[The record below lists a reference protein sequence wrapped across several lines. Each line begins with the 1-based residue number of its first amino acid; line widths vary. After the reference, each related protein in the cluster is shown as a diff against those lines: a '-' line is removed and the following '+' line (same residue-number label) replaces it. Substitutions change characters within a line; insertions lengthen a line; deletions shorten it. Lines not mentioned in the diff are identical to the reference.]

1 MRTKMA
7 EISEREQKIFD
18 IARLEW
24 DMFQHVYNT
33 GGRASCQDDPDTFF
47 RMRMSQWVVYSDELL
62 ESYYEDCVR
71 ALTEEGRNFYFEKY
85 TRMMQTTYPE
95 EYEKVKE
102 HLPETTKEQTGMVEE
117 IVRIHLKWDAWMME
131 HYPNI
136 RKNGRAL
143 RTEQDSP
150 EEGSSME
157 SYLRAE
163 LTTYSMKTL
172 GLMLDDTRKAD
183 QNGENLLRDIIAAET
198 RFYGYASLDD
208 AESKHADIVSDGS
221 CPI

>member
-1 MRTKMA
+1 MA
-7 EISEREQKIFD
+7 ETSEREQKIFD

-62 ESYYEDCVR
+62 ASYYEDCVR

-85 TRMMQTTYPE
+85 TRMMRTTYPE
-95 EYEKVKE
+95 EYEKVKQ
-102 HLPETTKEQTGMVEE
+102 HLPETTKEQTDMVEE
-117 IVRIHLKWDAWMME
+117 IVQIHLKWDAWMLK

-150 EEGSSME
+150 AEGSSME

-163 LTTYSMKTL
+163 LLTYSMKTL
-172 GLMLDDTRKAD
+172 KLLRKETKEAD
-183 QNGENLLRDIIAAET
+183 EKGENLLRDIIAAET
-198 RFYGYASLDD
+198 RFYGYASLED
-208 AESKHADIVSDGS
+208 AEAKHADIVSDGS

>member
-1 MRTKMA
+1 MA
-7 EISEREQKIFD
+7 EVSEREQKIFD

-33 GGRASCQDDPDTFF
+33 GGRAACQDDPDTFF
-47 RMRMSQWVVYSDELL
+47 KMRMSQWVVYSDALL
-62 ESYYEDCVR
+62 DSYYEDCMR

-85 TRMMQTTYPE
+85 TRMMQTTYPD
-95 EYEKVKE
+95 EYERVRQY
-102 HLPETTKEQTGMVEE
+102 LPATTKEQEETVEQ
-117 IVRIHLKWDAWMME
+117 IVAVHVQWDAWMME

-136 RKNGRAL
+136 RSKGRAM
-143 RTEQDSP
+143 RTGQDSP

-163 LTTYSMKTL
+163 LLTYSEK
-172 GLMLDDTRKAD
+172 TRKLLLEETKKA
-183 QNGENLLRDIIAAET
+183 QSEGGNLLRDIIAAET
-198 RFYGYASLDD
+198 RFYGYESLDE
-208 AESKHADIVSDGS
+208 AEKKHADVVSGGS

>member
-1 MRTKMA
+1 MA
-7 EISEREQKIFD
+7 EITAREQKIFD

-47 RMRMSQWVVYSDELL
+47 RMRMSQWLVYSDALL
-62 ESYYEDCVR
+62 ESYYDDCVR

-85 TRMMQTTYPE
+85 TRMMRTTYPD
-95 EYEKVKE
+95 EYEKVKQY
-102 HLPETTKEQTGMVEE
+102 LPETTQEQSEMVEE
-117 IVRIHLKWDAWMME
+117 IVQIHLKWDAWMLA

-163 LTTYSMKTL
+163 LTTYSAKTL
-172 GLMLDDTRKAD
+172 RLMLEETKAAD
-183 QNGENLLRDIIAAET
+183 KNGENLLRDIIAAET

-208 AESKHADIVSDGS
+208 AEAKHADVVSDGS

>member
-1 MRTKMA
+1 MA
-7 EISEREQKIFD
+7 EVSAREQKIFD

-33 GGRASCQDDPDTFF
+33 GGRAACQDDPDTFF
-47 RMRMSQWVVYSDELL
+47 RMRMSQWVVYSDALL
-62 ESYYEDCVR
+62 DSYYDDCVR

-85 TRMMQTTYPE
+85 TRMMQTTYPD
-95 EYEKVKE
+95 EYEKVKQY
-102 HLPETTKEQTGMVEE
+102 LPETTKEQTEMVEE
-117 IVRIHLKWDAWMME
+117 IVQIHVKWDAWMFE

-143 RTEQDSP
+143 RTGEDSP

-163 LTTYSMKTL
+163 LTTYSLKTL
-172 GLMLDDTRKAD
+172 QLMLEETKKAD
-183 QNGENLLRDIIAAET
+183 ENGENLLRDIIAAET

-208 AESKHADIVSDGS
+208 AEEKHADVVSDGS
-221 CPI
+221 CLI

>member
-1 MRTKMA
+1 M
-7 EISEREQKIFD
+7 
-18 IARLEW
+18 
-24 DMFQHVYNT
+24 
-33 GGRASCQDDPDTFF
+33 
-47 RMRMSQWVVYSDELL
+47 
-62 ESYYEDCVR
+62 R

-102 HLPETTKEQTGMVEE
+102 HLPETTKEQTDMVEE

>member
-1 MRTKMA
+1 MA
-7 EISEREQKIFD
+7 EVSAREQKIFD
-18 IARLEW
+18 IARMEW

-33 GGRASCQDDPDTFF
+33 GGRAACQDDPDTFF

-62 ESYYEDCVR
+62 GSYYDDCVR
-71 ALTEEGRNFYFEKY
+71 ALTKEGRNFYFEKY
-85 TRMMQTTYPE
+85 TRMMRTTYPD
-95 EYEKVKE
+95 EYERVKE
-102 HLPETTKEQTGMVEE
+102 HLPETTREQMDMVEQ
-117 IVRIHLKWDAWMME
+117 IVAIHLKWDAWMME

-136 RKNGRAL
+136 RSNGRAL

-163 LTTYSMKTL
+163 LTTYSMQTL
-172 GLMLDDTRKAD
+172 RILLEETKRAD
-183 QNGENLLRDIIAAET
+183 ESGENLLRDIIAAET
-198 RFYGYASLDD
+198 RFYGYESLDD
-208 AESKHADIVSDGS
+208 AEAKHADVVSGGS

>member
-1 MRTKMA
+1 
-7 EISEREQKIFD
+7 
-18 IARLEW
+18 
-24 DMFQHVYNT
+24 
-33 GGRASCQDDPDTFF
+33 
-47 RMRMSQWVVYSDELL
+47 
-62 ESYYEDCVR
+62 
-71 ALTEEGRNFYFEKY
+71 
-85 TRMMQTTYPE
+85 
-95 EYEKVKE
+95 
-102 HLPETTKEQTGMVEE
+102 MVEE

-208 AESKHADIVSDGS
+208 AESKHADIISDGS